1 MVGIEDDDSEYDDP
15 ELDHNTALDDLFL
28 TKTNSD
34 RRTSV
39 TVTRKS
45 TVKVKLQTV
54 GTLATVNE
62 EHRPNRRRPI
72 SMNVDF
78 ASDSDDE
85 ELKRVGEAK
94 NNTQDIDELEMS
106 S

>member
-1 MVGIEDDDSEYDDP
+1 MIEIEDDDSEFDDP
-15 ELDHNTALDDLFL
+15 ELDHNAALDDLFL

-45 TVKVKLQTV
+45 TVKVKVQPV
-54 GTLATVNE
+54 GTLATVSE

-85 ELKRVGEAK
+85 EVKRVG
-94 NNTQDIDELEMS
+94 
-106 S
+106 